1 MKKKIIVV
9 CGPTGI
15 GKTGFAIWL
24 ANRFN
29 GEIVGADSM
38 QIYRYMDIGTAKP
51 DYGERKMAVHHMV
64 DIIDPDEE
72 FDAAKFAEMAD
83 NSIEKIIKKGRIPIV
98 AGGTGF
104 YIKALLHGLFRQG
117 RAADRKIIN
126 SLETESERKGSA
138 CLHKKL
144 ETIDPVSAD
153 KIHPNDSFRI
163 IRALE
168 VFESTGRTMSSFRKE
183 HNFACNRYD
192 PLVFGLYMDRK
203 KLYERINQRV
213 ENMMSQGLIDEVKE
227 LVKMGYSCR
236 LKSMQSLGYR
246 HICDFL
252 NEKTSFEE
260 TVSLLKRDTRRYAKR
275 QFTWF
280 GKDKKIIWVKPNERK
295 KAEQFVMD
303 FFPFFVEAQNFI

>member
-1 MKKKIIVV
+1 MKKKIIVI

-24 ANRFN
+24 ANTFN

-51 DYGERKMAVHHMV
+51 DSYERKMAVHHMI

-83 NSIEKIIKKGRIPIV
+83 SSIAEIIKKGKIPIV
-98 AGGTGF
+98 AGGTGL

-117 RAADRKIIN
+117 RAADREIIN
-126 SLETESERKGSA
+126 RLETESKKKGSA
-138 CLHKKL
+138 YLHKKL
-144 ETIDPVSAD
+144 ETIDPESAD

-168 VFESTGRTMSSFRKE
+168 VFESTGRTMSSYRKS
-183 HNFACNRYD
+183 HNFAVNRYD
-192 PLVFGLYMDRK
+192 VLEFGLYMDRK
-203 KLYERINQRV
+203 KLYERIDKRV
-213 ENMMSQGLIDEVKE
+213 DYMIENGLIEEIKD
-227 LVKMGYSCR
+227 LVKKGYSCK

-246 HICDFL
+246 HICDYL
-252 NEKTSFEE
+252 DQKISFEE

-280 GKDKKIIWVKPNERK
+280 RKDKKIIWIKPDERK
-295 KAEQFVMD
+295 KAKQFVMD
-303 FFPFFVEAQNFI
+303 FFPEKRNLKT

>member
-24 ANRFN
+24 ANTFD

-51 DYGERKMAVHHMV
+51 DCYERKMAVHHMV

-72 FDAAKFAEMAD
+72 FDAAKFADMAD
-83 NSIEKIIKKGRIPIV
+83 SSIAEIINKGRIPIV

-104 YIKALLHGLFRQG
+104 YIKALMHGLFRQG
-117 RAADRKIIN
+117 RAADRKIIKR
-126 SLETESERKGSA
+126 LEIESEKKGSVY
-138 CLHKKL
+138 LHKKL
-144 ETIDPVSAD
+144 KTIDPDSAD

-168 VFESTGRTMSSFRKE
+168 VFESTGRTMNSYQKA
-183 HNFACNRYD
+183 HNFADNRYD
-192 PLVFGLYMDRK
+192 ALEFGLYMDRK
-203 KLYERINQRV
+203 KLYEKIDQRV
-213 ENMMSQGLIDEVKE
+213 EYMIENGLVEEVKE

-246 HICDFL
+246 HVCDYL
-252 NEKTSFEE
+252 NKKTSFEE

-280 GKDKKIIWVKPNERK
+280 GKDKKIIWLKPGERK

-303 FFPFFVEAQNFI
+303 FFPEKRNLKT